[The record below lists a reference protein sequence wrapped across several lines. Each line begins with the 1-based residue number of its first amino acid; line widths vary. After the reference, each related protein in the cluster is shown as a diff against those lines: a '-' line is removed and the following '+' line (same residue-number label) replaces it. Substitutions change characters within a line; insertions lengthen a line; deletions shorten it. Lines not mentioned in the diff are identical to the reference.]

1 MSSIAEAAHCMVGRA
16 GKASDGVPRDEQVPE
31 QSSDGLWSRLW
42 HSLVGWLKRMA
53 GHRQVAEDVA
63 SETCLRAWKKFRDRV
78 PWADLWAW
86 SVRVARNLLVNH
98 WRAEKRERIETG
110 RSTELLPFGA
120 TELEAGDGWKAR
132 VHILV
137 VCPCPN

>member
-1 MSSIAEAAHCMVGRA
+1 
-16 GKASDGVPRDEQVPE
+16 
-31 QSSDGLWSRLW
+31 
-42 HSLVGWLKRMA
+42 MA